1 MLNPKKH
8 KSFYKDIAKDVG
20 VHKDLV
26 SNLVFFFYDKVRKN
40 LSDLKNP
47 KVNIPNL
54 GTFSI
59 RTNKLRNA
67 IKRQKDILG
76 NLEKMTFDGY
86 DKSIPVK
93 EKLKKMEDLLIKI
106 ELNITNKRKF
116 RDENK

>member
-1 MLNPKKH
+1 LNPKKH
-8 KSFYKDIAKDVG
+8 KSFYKNIAEDVG

-26 SNLVFFFYDKVRKN
+26 SDLVFFFYDKVRKN
-40 LSDLKNP
+40 LSELKNP
-47 KVNIPNL
+47 KVSIPNL

-59 RTNKLRNA
+59 RTNKLRKA
-67 IKRQKDILG
+67 IKRNKDILG

-93 EKLKKMEDLLIKI
+93 EKLKEMEDLLDKI
-106 ELNITNKRKF
+106 ESNINNKRKF

>member
-1 MLNPKKH
+1 MNPKNYR
-8 KSFYKDIAKDVG
+8 SFYQDIAKDVG

-26 SNLVFFFYDKVRKN
+26 SNLVFFFYDKARKN
-40 LSDLKNP
+40 LSGLKNP
-47 KVNIPNL
+47 KINIPNL

-59 RTNKLRNA
+59 RVSKLKKA
-67 IKRQKDILG
+67 IKKNKDILG

-93 EKLKKMEDLLIKI
+93 EKLKEMEDLLKKI
-106 ELNITNKRKF
+106 ESNISDKRKF